1 MIGKSART
9 TVESRSLPST
19 KRRPF
24 HATADAQVD
33 CSSSQDRRQK
43 GPKES
48 HHIAFVFG
56 IFQSLYLFVAF
67 VCCVASSVVFAHHHT
82 CRLLVS
88 SRRRL
93 SSSKAVG
100 FWPNVVGRTRLETAF
115 GLWIFRDENGIGLHY
130 GFEMEHKDLLVRRFR
145 DWHLRLLAFPLSR
158 RLAALLFPRR
168 VRRKKPAKPG
178 PTRPRTENRKTMQ

>member
-48 HHIAFVFG
+48 HHIIAFVFG
-56 IFQSLYLFVAF
+56 IFQSIYLFVAF

-88 SRRRL
+88 SRRL

-145 DWHLRLLAFPLSR
+145 DWHLRLLAFPPSP
-158 RLAALLFPRR
+158 ALR
-168 VRRKKPAKPG
+168 VKRKNVVK
-178 PTRPRTENRKTMQ
+178 